1 VVRFV
6 YLLSYSLIFCNLLLA
21 NILQETIDKAPDG
34 AILKLPNGVYKG
46 NIIINKP
53 ISIIGNDKNKVI
65 IQGDGNS
72 TVVIAKGSY
81 ITIKNLTIQGSGS
94 RHEALDAGIKLSDG
108 KQNEISNCTIKDC
121 LFGIDL
127 QMVSN
132 SIVSNNTIT
141 SKDVDLGLRGDGLRL
156 WYSNDNI
163 LRKNHI
169 TKSRDFV
176 VWYSHGNLI
185 EENIG
190 EFGRYSLHFM
200 YAGKNIVKKNV
211 YKHNTVGIFFMYS
224 RDTEAY
230 DNIIMSSMGTT
241 GIGIGLK
248 DATNFTIKNNTILYC
263 AKGFYIDRSPFQPDE
278 RNFIEN
284 NKILYNSVAIQ
295 FHSVSENNK
304 IVNNIFK
311 GNMENV
317 YDDSGAKII
326 HSIKNEWNQ
335 NFWDDYEGFD
345 KNKDGIG
352 DTPHNIYYYADQIW
366 ISRPNVRFFYGST
379 VISVLNFLAKLAPFS
394 EPMKLLT
401 DPKPLMN
408 DKGKI
413 L

>member
-1 VVRFV
+1 MKKFLI
-6 YLLSYSLIFCNLLLA
+6 LLFCAIGVFAATSLQQIINQAKAGSKIELPQGVFRG
-21 NILQETIDKAPDG
+21 NILIDKP
-34 AILKLPNGVYKG
+34 LM
-46 NIIINKP
+46 
-53 ISIIGNDKNKVI
+53 IIGQGKSTV
-65 IQGDGNS
+65 IQGDMKD
-72 TVVIAKGSY
+72 TVIKIRSSNVIV
-81 ITIKNLTIQGSGS
+81 KNLTIKGSGKE
-94 RHEALDAGIKLSDG
+94 HERVDAGVSIKDAKFCEVSD
-108 KQNEISNCTIKDC
+108 CFIKDC

-127 QMVSN
+127 QNVHRSKL
-132 SIVSNNTIT
+132 INNFIT
-141 SKDVDLGLRGDGLRL
+141 SKKFPLGIRGDGVRL

-163 LRKNHI
+163 LRKNHLY
-169 TKSRDFV
+169 KSRDFV
-176 VWYSHGNLI
+176 IWYSHGNII

-200 YAGKNIVKKNV
+200 YAGKNIVRKNV

-224 RDTEAY
+224 RDTKAY
-230 DNIIMSSMGTT
+230 DNIIMSSVGTT

-248 DATNFTIKNNTILYC
+248 DATNFTITNNTILYC
-263 AKGFYIDRSPFQPDE
+263 AKGLYIDRSPFQPDE

-326 HSIKNEWNQ
+326 HSIKNEWSR

-345 KNKDGIG
+345 KDNDGIG
-352 DTPHNIYYYADQIW
+352 DTPYTLYYYADQIW